1 LWNTKGERIVQ
12 NLGWVLSPG
21 VSEMDEEDME
31 DMTFEDAMR
40 RLEEIARLLE
50 AGDLP
55 LEESLRIFEEG
66 VRLSRICNSKLDA
79 IEARLEVLI
88 RRDDGRL
95 EREKFDLEG
104 SFSNNG

>member
-1 LWNTKGERIVQ
+1 
-12 NLGWVLSPG
+12 
-21 VSEMDEEDME
+21 MDEEDME

>member
-1 LWNTKGERIVQ
+1 MEYKGERIVQ

-55 LEESLRIFEEG
+55 LEESLQIFEEG

>member
-1 LWNTKGERIVQ
+1 MQ

>member
-1 LWNTKGERIVQ
+1 VQ

>member
-1 LWNTKGERIVQ
+1 MQ

-55 LEESLRIFEEG
+55 LEESLQIFEEG

>member
-1 LWNTKGERIVQ
+1 
-12 NLGWVLSPG
+12 
-21 VSEMDEEDME
+21 ME

-55 LEESLRIFEEG
+55 LEESLQIFEEG

>member
-1 LWNTKGERIVQ
+1 VEYKGERIVQ